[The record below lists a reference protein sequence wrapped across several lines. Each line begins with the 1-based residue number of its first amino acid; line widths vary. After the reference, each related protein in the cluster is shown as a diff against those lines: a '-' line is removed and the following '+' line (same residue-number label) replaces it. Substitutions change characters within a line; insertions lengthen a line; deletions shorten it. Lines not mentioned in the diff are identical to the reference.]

1 MIALAALARSMS
13 DDALV
18 GALHARGVPTT
29 GMRDLFDLAEWLLTP
44 TSVQAALGDF
54 DRTHLAVLGATTT
67 IIAETGAE
75 PGTPV
80 GYDDVAARLTQLRT
94 EPITVDEVRAVAAQL
109 AAVLL
114 CRADDDGIA
123 VFRGV
128 AERLAEWPAEGLP
141 SFAELAAPFPPTPV
155 AESDV
160 DTRMLDALAAERAF
174 STVAAI
180 AELVTAVG
188 TEPARELGKGG
199 LSLPDAKRL
208 ATAMSIPIEQ
218 VAGHLRVAARA
229 ALAALNGTDWMQTD
243 TGGDWLNGSTPER
256 WAALASSWYEAMPT
270 DVHDILASAR
280 VPWGPGIRAYVAW
293 LYPASGAGL
302 EGRIDEFSADAELLG
317 ITAGST
323 PGAVGALVLRGE
335 LTAAVETLDGL
346 LPHEVDRVYLQ
357 HDLTVISP
365 GPLAPR
371 LDARLRTLADVESR
385 ELASSYRVTASSVER
400 ALAVGET
407 AESMLAFLGEI
418 SLTGM
423 PQPLGYLISETA
435 ARYGR
440 VRVGATHGEE
450 QFRSYVRSDDESLI
464 GQISVDKTLTALA
477 LVRTG
482 THRVASRFE
491 PSIVFWALSDARYPV
506 AAENDSEQIVHIA
519 RRTVRRPAPPAKA
532 DPLVD
537 LVVRLRA
544 ADADMGETG
553 LAFLARQIEAAIRE
567 KRTLTVSVRMPGGT
581 VSDYLLEPT
590 SVANGRM
597 RARDRRAD
605 IERTLPLS
613 SIDGIS

>member
-18 GALHARGVPTT
+18 EALHARGVPST

-44 TSVQAALGDF
+44 TSVQSALADF
-54 DRTHLAVLGATTT
+54 DRTHLAVLGAAAA
-67 IIAETGAE
+67 IVAETDAE
-75 PGTPV
+75 PESAVAYAAVAERLSQSRVEPIGA
-80 GYDDVAARLTQLRT
+80 DDVRTAAR
-94 EPITVDEVRAVAAQL
+94 DL

-128 AERLAEWPAEGLP
+128 GERLAAWPSEGLP
-141 SFAELAAPFPPTPV
+141 SLAELAAPFPPTPV
-155 AESDV
+155 ADGTA

-174 STVAAI
+174 STVASL
-180 AELVTAVG
+180 AELVAAVG

-208 ATAMSIPIEQ
+208 ALAMSIPIEQ

-229 ALAALNGTDWMQTD
+229 RLVALNVTDWMQTD
-243 TGGDWLNGSTPER
+243 AGGDWLNGSTPER
-256 WAALASSWYEAMPT
+256 WSALASAWYEAMPT

-293 LYPASGAGL
+293 LYPASGSAL
-302 EGRIDEFSADAELLG
+302 ESRIDEFSADAELLG

-323 PGAVGALVLRGE
+323 PGLVGGLVLRGE
-335 LTAAVETLDGL
+335 SAAAVAALEGL
-346 LPHEVDRVYLQ
+346 LPHEVDKVYLQ

-385 ELASSYRVTASSVER
+385 ELASSYRVTAASVER

-407 AESMLAFLGEI
+407 AESMLSFLGEI

-440 VRVGATHGEE
+440 VRVGATSGED

-464 GQISVDKTLTALA
+464 GQISVDKTLGALA

-482 THRVASRFE
+482 RHRVASRFE

-519 RRTVRRPAPPAKA
+519 RRTIRRPPPAVKP
-532 DPLVD
+532 DPLID

-553 LAFLARQIEAAIRE
+553 QAFLARQIEAAIRE